1 MSQCQVIVVT
11 NRKGGVGKTTIAVHL
26 AAGLTLAGRRVALI
40 DTDAQGHCAVY
51 FDLPKENGLYEM
63 FAGDG
68 VLQQV
73 LRVVP
78 RSAYLPTENPPPIA
92 QDLYLLPGSKQTS
105 SIPTMDGYDATYFR
119 QICDDMAELLEL
131 DYIVV
136 DTGPTSNL
144 FDGAVQFAANY
155 MLYVTEAASLSFDGL
170 SASMKELEMAI
181 ARQNKYR
188 MHKAEILAIVI
199 NKWRG
204 NTAIQRY
211 QTAELTQAFK
221 HQVIAPIPQATIW
234 QEACDFKQTLFAFAS
249 SSKEA
254 AQAWRLVRQVMQR
267 VEGGDHG

>member
-1 MSQCQVIVVT
+1 MSAKTIVVT
-11 NRKGGVGKTTIAVHL
+11 NRKGGVGKTTVAVHL
-26 AAGLTLAGRRVALI
+26 ATGLALLGKRVALI

-51 FDLPKENGLYEM
+51 FDMKKENGLYQM

-68 VLQQV
+68 VLADI
-73 LRVVP
+73 LRPVP
-78 RSAYLPTENPPPIA
+78 RDSYLPLNASIR

-119 QICDDMAELLEL
+119 QICDDMSDMLEL

-155 MLYVTEAASLSFDGL
+155 MLYVTEASSLSFDGL
-170 SASMKELEMAI
+170 AASMKELETAV

-188 MHKAEILAIVI
+188 MHKAEILAIVV

-204 NTAIQRY
+204 NTAIQRH
-211 QTAELTQAFK
+211 QTTELTQAFPR
-221 HQVIAPIPQATIW
+221 QVVAPIPQATIW
-234 QEACDFKQTLFAFAS
+234 QEACDFKQTLFAFAPE
-249 SSKEA
+249 SKEA
-254 AQAWRLVRQVMQR
+254 KQAWRLIQQILQR
-267 VEGGDHG
+267 MEEPGNA